1 MFVTSP
7 TSTTSNKTK
16 ETRCGHIPDTNIP
29 AFYQPFVE
37 NIEPCPKVT
46 SNCRTVGDEETRKN
60 CLECCTA
67 NSGKHLC
74 DHIYVKYKHGII
86 YYFPKYIKSN
96 CQRWLTSFAFSS
108 FIGSDQ
114 RNEKSNHVKTILSG
128 VFGTIGCGL
137 VFVILGVLVKKRW
150 QTRVNILSTQTG
162 RKPLAS
168 ENNAES
174 PAENNA
180 VDNQVSVRFC

>member
-1 MFVTSP
+1 M
-7 TSTTSNKTK
+7 
-16 ETRCGHIPDTNIP
+16 
-29 AFYQPFVE
+29 
-37 NIEPCPKVT
+37 
-46 SNCRTVGDEETRKN
+46 
-60 CLECCTA
+60 
-67 NSGKHLC
+67 
-74 DHIYVKYKHGII
+74 
-86 YYFPKYIKSN
+86 
-96 CQRWLTSFAFSS
+96 
-108 FIGSDQ
+108 
-114 RNEKSNHVKTILSG
+114 KTILSG

-150 QTRVNILSTQTG
+150 ETRVNILSTQTG